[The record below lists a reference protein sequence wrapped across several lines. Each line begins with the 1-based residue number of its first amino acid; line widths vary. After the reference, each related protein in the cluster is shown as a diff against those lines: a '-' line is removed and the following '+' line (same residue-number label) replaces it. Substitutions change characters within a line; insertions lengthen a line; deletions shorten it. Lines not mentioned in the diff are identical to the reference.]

1 MHSKAKRWA
10 LIIIAVLG
18 AIILFQII
26 KKVTRAGE
34 KLSETVYDVKAV
46 KAVRTDIRESISIS
60 GIAEGNPQIKVYS
73 QVPGKFERNAVSEG
87 SFVNKDDTIIYINRD
102 IVGMDYQLA
111 NVMAPAAGI
120 VTKIYV
126 TDKGAFVTPQY
137 PVAEI
142 ANPDK
147 IKVVLSIGEEDMI
160 KVKAGQ
166 TAEISAA
173 YGEKKILQGSV
184 SSVTPFIDKD
194 TMAGTIIIRADNPER
209 QIKPGMSVNVTIYGQ
224 HRQGIM
230 LPENAVLLGESRSY
244 IYINDNGRAKMADV
258 KTGYIEGDNIEIT
271 EGIKEGDIV
280 ITEGNFKL
288 NEGNLIKI
296 KE

>member
-10 LIIIAVLG
+10 LIIIAVLS
-18 AIILFQII
+18 AVILFQII

-34 KLSETVYDVKAV
+34 KLSETAYDVKAV
-46 KAVRTDIRESISIS
+46 QAGKTDIQEAIFIR

-87 SFVNKDDTIIYINRD
+87 SFVNKDDTILYINRD

-120 VTKIYV
+120 VTKIYT

-147 IKVVLSIGEEDMI
+147 IKVILSTGEEDMI
-160 KVKAGQ
+160 KIKAGQ

-173 YGEKKILQGSV
+173 YGDKITLKGSV

-194 TMAGTIIIRADNPER
+194 TMAGTVIVKADNPKR
-209 QIKPGMSVNVTIYGQ
+209 DIKPGMSVNVKIYGQ
-224 HRQGIM
+224 RRQGIM

-244 IYINDNGRAKMADV
+244 VYINDNGRAKMTDV

-271 EGIKEGDIV
+271 EGINIGDV
-280 ITEGNFKL
+280 VVTEGNFKL
-288 NEGNLIKI
+288 NEGNLLKI

>member
-46 KAVRTDIRESISIS
+46 KAVKADIRESISIS
-60 GIAEGNPQIKVYS
+60 GIAEGNPQIKVYA

-87 SFVNKDDTIIYINRD
+87 SFVNKDDTILYINRD

-111 NVMAPAAGI
+111 NVAAPAAGI

-137 PVAEI
+137 PAAEI

-147 IKVVLSIGEEDMI
+147 IKVILSTGEEDMMKI
-160 KVKAGQ
+160 KAGQ
-166 TAEISAA
+166 AAEISAS
-173 YGEKKILQGSV
+173 YGEKKILKGSV
-184 SSVTPFIDKD
+184 SSVTPFIDRD
-194 TMAGTIIIRADNPER
+194 TMAGTVIVKADNPER
-209 QIKPGMSVNVTIYGQ
+209 HIKPGMSVNVTIYGQ
-224 HRQGIM
+224 RRQGIM
-230 LPENAVLLGESRSY
+230 LPENAVLLGENRSFV
-244 IYINDNGRAKMADV
+244 YINDNGRAKMADV
-258 KTGYIEGDNIEIT
+258 KTGYIDGDNIVIT
-271 EGIKEGDIV
+271 EGIIIGV
-280 ITEGNFKL
+280 VVVTEGNFKL
-288 NEGNLIKI
+288 NEGNLLKI

>member
-26 KKVTRAGE
+26 RKVTRAGE

-46 KAVRTDIRESISIS
+46 QAVKTDIQEAIFIR

-73 QVPGKFERNAVSEG
+73 QVPGKFERNNVSEG

-102 IVGMDYQLA
+102 IIGMDYQLA

-147 IKVVLSIGEEDMI
+147 IKVVLSTGEEDML
-160 KVKAGQ
+160 KVKTGQ
-166 TAEISAA
+166 IAEISAA
-173 YGEKKILQGSV
+173 YGEKKVLKGKV

-194 TMAGTIIIRADNPER
+194 TMAGTIIVKADNPER
-209 QIKPGMSVNVTIYGQ
+209 QIKPGMSVNVAIYGQ
-224 HRQGIM
+224 RRQGIM

-244 IYINDNGRAKMADV
+244 VYINDNGRAKMADV

-271 EGIKEGDIV
+271 EGINIGDAV

-288 NEGNLIKI
+288 NEGNLLKI

>member
-10 LIIIAVLG
+10 LIIIAVLS
-18 AIILFQII
+18 AVILFQII

-46 KAVRTDIRESISIS
+46 QAGKTDIQEAIFIR

-87 SFVNKDDTIIYINRD
+87 SFVNKDDTILYINRD

-120 VTKIYV
+120 VTKIYT

-147 IKVVLSIGEEDMI
+147 IKVILSTGEEDMI
-160 KVKAGQ
+160 KIKAGQ

-173 YGEKKILQGSV
+173 YGDKITLKGSV

-194 TMAGTIIIRADNPER
+194 TMAGTVIVKADNPKR
-209 QIKPGMSVNVTIYGQ
+209 DIKPGMSVNVKIYGQ
-224 HRQGIM
+224 RRQGIM

-244 IYINDNGRAKMADV
+244 VYINDNGRAKMTDV

-271 EGIKEGDIV
+271 EGINIGDV
-280 ITEGNFKL
+280 VVTEGNFKL
-288 NEGNLIKI
+288 NEGNLLKI

>member
-18 AIILFQII
+18 ALIIFQII
-26 KKVTRAGE
+26 RKVTRAGE
-34 KLSETVYDVKAV
+34 KLAETVYDVKAV
-46 KAVRTDIRESISIS
+46 KAEKTEIKEGVFIS
-60 GIAEGNPQIKVYS
+60 GIAEGNPQIKVYPI
-73 QVPGKFERNAVSEG
+73 VTGKFERNAVSEG
-87 SFVNKDDTIIYINRD
+87 SFVNKDDTILYINRD

-120 VTKIYV
+120 VTKIYA
-126 TDKGAFVTPQY
+126 TDKGAYVTPQY

-142 ANPDK
+142 ANPDS
-147 IKVVLSIGEEDMI
+147 IKVILSAGEEDMVKI
-160 KVKAGQ
+160 KAGQ
-166 TAEISAA
+166 AAEISAA
-173 YGEKKILQGSV
+173 YGEKKTLKGSV

-194 TMAGTIIIRADNPER
+194 TMAGTIIVKADNPKRE
-209 QIKPGMSVNVTIYGQ
+209 IKPGMSVNVSIYGGA
-224 HRQGIM
+224 RQGIM

-244 IYINDNGRAKMADV
+244 VFINDNGRAKMADV
-258 KTGYIEGDNIEIT
+258 KTGYIEGNNIEIT

-288 NEGNLIKI
+288 NEGNLVKI

>member
-26 KKVTRAGE
+26 RKVTRAGE

-46 KAVRTDIRESISIS
+46 SAVKTDIQEAIFIR

-73 QVPGKFERNAVSEG
+73 QVPGKFERNNVSEG

-147 IKVVLSIGEEDMI
+147 IKVVLSTGEEDMI
-160 KVKAGQ
+160 KVKTGQ
-166 TAEISAA
+166 AAEISAA
-173 YGEKKILQGSV
+173 YGDKITLKGSV

-194 TMAGTIIIRADNPER
+194 TMAGTIIVKADNPER
-209 QIKPGMSVNVTIYGQ
+209 QIKPGMSVNVAIYGQ
-224 HRQGIM
+224 RRQGIM

-244 IYINDNGRAKMADV
+244 VYINDNGRAKMTDV
-258 KTGYIEGDNIEIT
+258 KTGYIEGDNIEII
-271 EGIKEGDIV
+271 EGINIGDV
-280 ITEGNFKL
+280 VVTEGNFKL
-288 NEGNLIKI
+288 NEGNLLKI